1 MAELPKIVRERLR
14 QRNNRNPLGLRSSG
28 DLSASLGAGRHPDAN
43 LLAAFA
49 EHRLAGSE
57 RTLLLRHLADCAQCR
72 ELVALAFPSPEVQA
86 ALAEATRPAS
96 GSAVWARWP
105 VWLRWG
111 TLRWAVLAGSVGVV
125 LIGGFRA
132 GVLRWPAS
140 QRPAPTISKSPAD
153 ENKQPSVLRAAN
165 DSSTS
170 VRDAPS
176 PLGERAAPG
185 RLESGNAPAKPAEP
199 LRPAAPYHV
208 RLKAKSKEQES
219 ASSLAARSA
228 KGVLHAGEAA
238 ALSSPDVAQVP
249 PAKSAQAYSEER
261 DQSRRAGQA
270 SAAQN

>member
-1 MAELPKIVRERLR
+1 MVKLPKIARERLR
-14 QRNNRNPLGLRSSG
+14 QRNNPSPVDLRSAG
-28 DLSASLGAGRHPDAN
+28 GLNATRSASLGAGQHPDAN

-49 EHRLAGSE
+49 ERRLAGSE
-57 RTLLLRHLADCAQCR
+57 RTLLLGHLADCAQCR

-140 QRPAPTISKSPAD
+140 QRPAPKISKSPAD

-228 KGVLHAGEAA
+228 KGVLLAGEAA
-238 ALSSPDVAQVP
+238 AP
-249 PAKSAQAYSEER
+249 
-261 DQSRRAGQA
+261 
-270 SAAQN
+270 